1 MAAPAPIEGMTAP
14 GPATDSIAARV
25 RRIRAQVHDA
35 CARVGRDADSVTL
48 IAATKTHSAA
58 VLVESIAAGIADIG
72 ENYVQEGAAK
82 VDALAPLLGA
92 AGLPMPTRHF
102 IGQLQRNKV
111 RAALAAFDVLHAVG
125 SDRLVEA
132 IERAE
137 PTNAVPCFIQVNL
150 SGETSKG
157 GICREDL
164 PSLVAKMQSSVATEL
179 LGLMTVPPAGPAAA
193 SRTWFRQ
200 LRMLAS
206 EHGLS
211 HCSMGMTGDFEVAI
225 EEGATHIR
233 VGRAIFGERQH

>member
-1 MAAPAPIEGMTAP
+1 MTAP
-14 GPATDSIAARV
+14 GPATDSIAAGVQRV
-25 RRIRAQVHDA
+25 RARIHDA
-35 CARVGRDADSVTL
+35 CARAGRDVGSVTL

-58 VLVESIAAGIADIG
+58 ALVELIAAGVADIG

-82 VDALAPLLGA
+82 IEALAPLLGA
-92 AGLPMPTRHF
+92 AGLPMPRPHF

-111 RAALAAFDVLHAVG
+111 RAALAAFDVLHAVD
-125 SDRLVEA
+125 SVRLVEA

-137 PTNAVPCFIQVNL
+137 PTTAVPCFIQVNL

-157 GICREDL
+157 GICREEL
-164 PSLVAKMQSSVATEL
+164 PSLVAKMQASAATEL
-179 LGLMTVPPAGPAAA
+179 LGLMMVPPAGPSEA
-193 SRTWFRQ
+193 SRAWFRRLQ
-200 LRMLAS
+200 MLAS

-225 EEGATHIR
+225 EEGATHVR